1 MSRMRTSFLTVILF
15 KKMATIPI
23 LNILM
28 SNLSYEYLLFFLRT
42 TNQSDII
49 CRLAFY
55 EAVDGS
61 NGFVISTIDI
71 IVGILIFILN
81 ILLVNGVCRL
91 RRKGKSFTHNEK
103 LVLLLSSIDILVASI
118 YMPLEIVLV
127 KMLDQISCIF
137 ISIIGFW
144 LVFPLIFSGSIVVLI
159 SIERFNTLLNN
170 KKCCGVKFNG
180 FYAATILCFHFLISF
195 GLGVWY
201 ALLNYFQSPIRQ
213 QSYYFFSVA
222 TYTISNLL
230 SVLIMNTLLLIKTK
244 KKLGVKEIRVAQ
256 HIVVERRLTQT
267 MMLIST
273 SLMILYLPVA
283 AATYNIFVR
292 LYLNELKSFGNAMK
306 MLFYALIFC
315 QINSLFNAFIYVFR
329 NRNILKFYKRLITL
343 NFKKDVG
350 KHKLA
355 MQLSSK
361 HISTDTSTQKFSE
374 SNENVFF
381 LNIKNIEHITYI

>member
-1 MSRMRTSFLTVILF
+1 MYRTRTPFLTLYF
-15 KKMATIPI
+15 YLNKMATVPI

-28 SNLSYEYLLFFLRT
+28 SNLSYEYLLFFLKT
-42 TNQSDII
+42 TNQSDVI

-55 EAVDGS
+55 EAVNGS

-71 IVGILIFILN
+71 TVGILIFIMN
-81 ILLVNGVCRL
+81 VLLVNGIRRS
-91 RRKGKSFTHNEK
+91 RRKGRSYTHNEK

-144 LVFPLIFSGSIVVLI
+144 LVFPLVFSGSVVVLI
-159 SIERFNTLLNN
+159 SIERFNTFSNN

-180 FYAATILCFHFLISF
+180 FYAATILCFHFLISS

-213 QSYYFFSVA
+213 QFYYFFSVA

-230 SVLIMNTLLLIKTK
+230 SVLVMNTLLLIKTK
-244 KKLGVKEIRVAQ
+244 KKLRVKEIRNVQ
-256 HIVVERRLTQT
+256 HIMVERRLTQT
-267 MMLIST
+267 MMLISI
-273 SLMILYLPVA
+273 SLMILYLPVV
-283 AATYNIFVR
+283 AATCNIFVR
-292 LYLNELKSFGNAMK
+292 LYLNELKSFGSAMK

-315 QINSLFNAFIYVFR
+315 EINSLFNAFIYVFR
-329 NRNILKFYKRLITL
+329 NRNILKFYKNCLTL
-343 NFKKDVG
+343 NFKTNVG
-350 KHKLA
+350 KYNLA
-355 MQLSSK
+355 TQQSLK
-361 HISTDTSTQKFSE
+361 HISTDTISQKFSKR
-374 SNENVFF
+374 SRVVKVTRPM
-381 LNIKNIEHITYI
+381 IV